1 MMRNIDTV
9 WKPEYSVGVEEIDA
23 QHRYLFE
30 LWLML
35 DSIRDQEEN
44 RRSRRQVILS
54 LLDYVDLHFST
65 EEGYYRDHP
74 RYAEHRA
81 LHRAFVDRIRA
92 FEQEMEEDRLNLQA
106 MADFLR
112 DWLIDHIVNTDI
124 RYFNDMKEIRAG
136 SRS

>member
-1 MMRNIDTV
+1 MRNIDTV

-136 SRS
+136 NRS

>member
-1 MMRNIDTV
+1 MRNIDTI

-35 DSIRDQEEN
+35 DSIRDQEDN
-44 RRSRRQVILS
+44 QRSRRQAILS
-54 LLDYVDLHFST
+54 LLDYIDLHFTT
-65 EEGYYRDHP
+65 EEGYYREHP
-74 RYAEHRA
+74 RFAEHQG
-81 LHRAFVDRIRA
+81 LHRAFVDRIHA
-92 FEQEMEEDRLNLQA
+92 FEQEMDEERLDLQA

-124 RYFNDMKEIRAG
+124 RYFNDMNAIRAG
-136 SRS
+136 SRP

>member
-1 MMRNIDTV
+1 MRNIDTV